1 MLRTASPAALG
12 SLQDYLESLSDGF
25 EALRLAG
32 SNQPDFDEGVIK
44 SIGAFTPYRDEYLSV
59 LGSLVRTPLSE
70 DLVLALKRFF
80 ERLIP
85 FLTRPPQLMSWS
97 DHWFDNYG
105 FIIHELFLYTVA
117 VLIKHER
124 FAEVSA
130 FLGDGF
136 YAAALSETGRADPIQ
151 PFTVFRHHLPSL
163 AMRNQR
169 LKLGRLS
176 LHADLLKDRVPAR
189 GVAFD
194 DLMQADL
201 VLFLRAA
208 AQGEFWWPE
217 SLIWSGRKFIPFEI
231 FARGR
236 SQRYLKGLLP
246 MLGASNKDECSMWSI
261 HSSISGERTC
271 CLSGNS
277 TPFR

>member
-1 MLRTASPAALG
+1 LLRTASPAALG

-136 YAAALSETGRADPIQ
+136 YAAPRSMMMTTMMASPSAAGTG
-151 PFTVFRHHLPSL
+151 LPNSL
-163 AMRNQR
+163 ALRSLNRTKSRPTLNGCKTFSTLSR
-169 LKLGRLS
+169 LRISAGINGCTCSACCGALIACTPIIRSASRL
-176 LHADLLKDRVPAR
+176 AV
-189 GVAFD
+189 
-194 DLMQADL
+194 MT
-201 VLFLRAA
+201 
-208 AQGEFWWPE
+208 W
-217 SLIWSGRKFIPFEI
+217 
-231 FARGR
+231 
-236 SQRYLKGLLP
+236 
-246 MLGASNKDECSMWSI
+246 
-261 HSSISGERTC
+261 
-271 CLSGNS
+271 
-277 TPFR
+277 